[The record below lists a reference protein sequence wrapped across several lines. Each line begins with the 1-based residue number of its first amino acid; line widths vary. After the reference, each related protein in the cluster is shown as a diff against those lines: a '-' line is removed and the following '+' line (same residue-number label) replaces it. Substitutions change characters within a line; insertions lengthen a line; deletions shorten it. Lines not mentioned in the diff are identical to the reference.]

1 MNNRLKEL
9 RIENRWSQNDL
20 AKRTNISPQ
29 TVSLIEREKL
39 IPSVLIAINI
49 ARLFQKNVESIF
61 MLDCT

>member
-49 ARLFQKNVESIF
+49 RLYIVFIAN
-61 MLDCT
+61 LNH